1 VINRRTFLGVV
12 AGGFLALPL
21 AARGESVGRIARV
34 GYLTGAA
41 RNTMPVST
49 SNFVDRLRELGYAEG
64 RNLVIDYRFAD
75 TEVRL
80 RQLASELIHAS
91 ADVIY
96 AQNPYALRAAAAA
109 TTTIPIVGYDYETDP
124 VAAGFAASLP
134 HPGGNVTGVFLDQ
147 PDISAKQLQLLKEMV
162 PQVSR
167 VAVLWD
173 DPLAGS
179 QRAAVEDAGRRLG
192 VTILSVVWR
201 GPDTLADS
209 IRAAKQD
216 GAQGLVVLSTPR
228 ILDQYRPLV
237 ADAALKNRL
246 PAIGLTANF
255 AAEGL
260 LIAYGPV
267 QRDMYRIAAGLVAK
281 ILDGARP
288 ADLPI
293 ERPVRFALAVN
304 LKTAKALGLTIPHS
318 VLLRT
323 DEVIQ

>member
-1 VINRRTFLGVV
+1 MMDRRTFIGRV
-12 AGGFLALPL
+12 AGGLLAVPL
-21 AARGESVGRIARV
+21 TAHGQSPTKIARI

-41 RNTMPVST
+41 RNAMPVST
-49 SNFVDRLRELGYAEG
+49 ASFIDRLRDLGYAEG
-64 RNLVIDYRFAD
+64 RNLFIDYRYAD

-80 RQLASELIHAS
+80 REHASELVR
-91 ADVIY
+91 DGVRVIY
-96 AQNPYALRAAAAA
+96 AQNPYALRAAIAI

-124 VAAGFAASLP
+124 VAAGFATTLR

-162 PQVSR
+162 PQLSH

-173 DPLAGS
+173 DALAAA
-179 QRAAVEDAGRRLG
+179 QHAAVEDAGRRLG
-192 VTILSVVWR
+192 VTISSLVWR
-201 GPDTLADS
+201 GPDTLTDA
-209 IRAAKQD
+209 IRLAKQE

-237 ADAALKNRL
+237 ANAALKSHL

-255 AAEGL
+255 AKDGL

-267 QRDMYRIAAGLVAK
+267 QRDMYRIAATLVAK

-293 ERPVRFALAVN
+293 ERPVRFELAINV
-304 LKTAKALGLTIPHS
+304 KTAKALGLTIPKEM
-318 VLLRT
+318 LLRA

>member
-1 VINRRTFLGVV
+1 MDRRTFIGGV
-12 AGGFLALPL
+12 GGGLLTVPLP
-21 AARGESVGRIARV
+21 AHGQFPTKIARV
-34 GYLTGAA
+34 GYLTGAMRSA
-41 RNTMPVST
+41 MPVST
-49 SNFVDRLRELGYAEG
+49 ASFVDRLRELGYVEG
-64 RNLVIDYRFAD
+64 RNVDIDYRYAD
-75 TEVRL
+75 TEAGL
-80 RQLASELIHAS
+80 RELASTLVRGEVQ
-91 ADVIY
+91 VIY

-109 TTTIPIVGYDYETDP
+109 TKTIPIVGYDLETDP

-147 PDISAKQLQLLKEMV
+147 PDISAKQLQLLKEIV
-162 PQVSR
+162 PQLSR

-173 DPLAGS
+173 DPLATS
-179 QRAAVEDAGRRLG
+179 QRAAVEEAGRRLR
-192 VTILSVVWR
+192 VTILSIVWR
-201 GPDTLADS
+201 GPDALADA
-209 IRAAKQD
+209 IRSAKAD
-216 GAQGLVVLSTPR
+216 GAQGVIVLSTPR
-228 ILDQYRPLV
+228 IQDQYRGPV

-246 PAIGLTANF
+246 PSIGLTANF
-255 AAEGL
+255 ANSGL

-304 LKTAKALGLTIPHS
+304 VKTAKALGLTIPQS
-318 VLLRT
+318 MLLRA